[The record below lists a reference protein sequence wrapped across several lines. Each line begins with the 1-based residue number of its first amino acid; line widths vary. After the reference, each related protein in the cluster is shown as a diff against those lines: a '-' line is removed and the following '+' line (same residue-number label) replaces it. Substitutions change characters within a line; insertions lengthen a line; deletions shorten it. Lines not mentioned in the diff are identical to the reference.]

1 MKHLPTAW
9 LSFGFACCIVALT
22 ACGSSSAEPAAR
34 RVKGRAVARE
44 SWPNWRGPGGQGV
57 AGTTQLPDVWP
68 PKAPPPLW
76 QAKLG
81 EGWSSPAVVDG
92 RVFITDRAGKIERAL
107 AFDADTG
114 RELWVRTN
122 PVDFDPHEVGRRHGN
137 GPKATPLV
145 RGGLVYTLGIA
156 GWLQAL
162 DARDGRVVWHLHLP
176 AEFGARQPLAGGRAY
191 VNGTENVIVPI
202 GGGEGAPVPLFGYT
216 GSPTWSD
223 DLLICSVGGQRGGT
237 LMAFDGATGRVVWKS
252 LHDHVSYSSP
262 IIATIEGQEQV
273 VAMTGPEVVGLAV
286 DDGRRLWG
294 HPFQIQYDESI
305 GTPVVSGNRVL
316 VGGDGKPLT
325 AIAIARAG
333 EQWSAEVDWEN
344 RYMTSYLSSM
354 VIRDGYVYGM
364 NNGGEFGCVGLTD
377 GKTVWIDGNHGY
389 YSTPVLAGSRLLGL
403 NERGELLVLS
413 ATPDKYQPLGRAR
426 LADDATWTSPAVVG
440 GRIYVR
446 GQSGLRVFEWG
457 K

>member
-1 MKHLPTAW
+1 MKRPPAW
-9 LSFGFACCIVALT
+9 LPCGLAYCIATLG
-22 ACGSSSAEPAAR
+22 ACGRSLAEPAVGK
-34 RVKGRAVARE
+34 VKGRAASSE

-57 AGTTQLPDVWP
+57 AATTQLPVDWP
-68 PKAPPPLW
+68 SSDPPPLW
-76 QAKLG
+76 RAKLN
-81 EGWSSPAVVDG
+81 EGWSSPAVVEG
-92 RVFITDRAGKIERAL
+92 RVFITDRSGQLERSL

-114 RELWVRTN
+114 RELWVQTN

-145 RGGLVYTLGIA
+145 RDGLVYTLGIA

-162 DARDGRVVWHLHLP
+162 DARTGRVVWHLHLP
-176 AEFGARQPLAGGRAY
+176 AEFGARQPLDGGRAY
-191 VNGTENVIVPI
+191 VNGTENVIVPV
-202 GGGEGAPVPLFGYT
+202 GDGEGAPVPLFGYT

-223 DLLICSVGGQRGGT
+223 DLLICFVGGQRGGT
-237 LMAFDGATGRVVWKS
+237 LMSFAASTGNVVWKS

-262 IIATIEGQEQV
+262 IIATIEGQKQV
-273 VAMTGPEVVGLAV
+273 VVMTGPEVVGLAV
-286 DDGRRLWG
+286 EDGRRLWG

-305 GTPVVSGNRVL
+305 GTPVVSGNQVL
-316 VGGDGKPLT
+316 VTGDGKPLT
-325 AIAIARAG
+325 ALAIARSG
-333 EQWSAEVDWEN
+333 NRWSAKVAWEN
-344 RYMTSYLSSM
+344 AYLTSYLSSM

-364 NNGGEFGCVGLTD
+364 NNGGEFACVGLAD

-413 ATPDKYQPLGRAR
+413 ATPDKYHPLGRSR

-446 GQSGLRVFEWG
+446 SRSGLRAFEFA